1 MRNRDLER
9 KHYPTTAA
17 LYALERA
24 AKEARA
30 AEIARLVRAGMSRVK
45 TLFSAVETTKT
56 TKGLQHA

>member
-1 MRNRDLER
+1 MKNRDLEL
-9 KHYPTTAA
+9 KHYPTPAE

-30 AEIARLVRAGMSRVK
+30 VEIARLVDVALGGVK
-45 TLFSAVETTKT
+45 KLFSGAGKAR